1 MTLAGLILGLV
12 TLQRLGELAL
22 SKRNADDHAVG
33 FPCPS
38 SRGRSSSRAISKCD
52 QHGPVAKAIIAAATA
67 DDPGRGLQV
76 LSAARQSIEARIK
89 LWDGLL
95 SSLNDW
101 KQARAAAS

>member
-38 SRGRSSSRAISKCD
+38 SRGRSSSRAISKWIATNTVRSQKPLSPPRLPMIRD
-52 QHGPVAKAIIAAATA
+52 AGYRFLVRRAKA
-67 DDPGRGLQV
+67 
-76 LSAARQSIEARIK
+76 SK
-89 LWDGLL
+89 H
-95 SSLNDW
+95 
-101 KQARAAAS
+101 ASNCGMGF